1 MAILNSLMLFVS
13 GRVTVQE
20 KIKREIEQTELA
32 LLDAQKN
39 KEDWAGQVQVLEAR
53 LLRLKKNQL
62 SA

>member
-1 MAILNSLMLFVS
+1 MAILNSLMLFFS

-53 LLRLKKNQL
+53 LLRLKKNHL